1 MATLIDLQL
10 QQTAMDPSNN
20 NGYLNPAYVG
30 SPNASTISIPGAYK
44 NNEDGATTTTTV
56 PTDSSKEPANS
67 RKPSEAT
74 GEEVGGDAEGQG
86 EGVKRAGWN
95 NDIEFLMSCIALSVG
110 LGNVWRFPF
119 IALENGGGAFLIPYL
134 IVLILV
140 GKPVYYLE
148 MLLGQFSSRGSVKV
162 YDFVPIMR
170 GECVAYNTQV
180 AFNGIL
186 TAPQV
191 LDMVRCWPRAL

>member
-1 MATLIDLQL
+1 MEES
-10 QQTAMDPSNN
+10 PSSNNNNNN
-20 NGYLNPAYVG
+20 NGYLNPSYVG

-44 NNEDGATTTTTV
+44 TQ
-56 PTDSSKEPANS
+56 
-67 RKPSEAT
+67 
-74 GEEVGGDAEGQG
+74 AEGG
-86 EGVKRAGWN
+86 APATKVSVANAAAESPDPEPGVKRAGWN

-162 YDFVPIMR
+162 YDFAPILR
-170 GECVAYNTQV
+170 GECAVQTWQ
-180 AFNGIL
+180 L
-186 TAPQV
+186 
-191 LDMVRCWPRAL
+191 

>member
-1 MATLIDLQL
+1 MVVITALISMAPIPSNLTINCNLVIASQL
-10 QQTAMDPSNN
+10 QSTMEESPSSNNNNN
-20 NGYLNPAYVG
+20 NGYLNPSYVG
-30 SPNASTISIPGAYK
+30 SPNTSTISIPGAYK
-44 NNEDGATTTTTV
+44 SQVEGIGTTRVGAA
-56 PTDSSKEPANS
+56 K
-67 RKPSEAT
+67 
-74 GEEVGGDAEGQG
+74 VGVDAGAAESPDL
-86 EGVKRAGWN
+86 ETGVKREGWN

-162 YDFVPIMR
+162 YDFVPILR
-170 GECVAYNTQV
+170 GECGV
-180 AFNGIL
+180 
-186 TAPQV
+186 
-191 LDMVRCWPRAL
+191 